1 MKLVLVNWS
10 PFKKKK
16 NVWQKRRVLTWISF
30 FWGFYIF
37 AYFSKIVCSKTENV
51 FTKKHWKG
59 NFAVGFRSLDPFW
72 TNLVPKRETLSP
84 KRRNSFWQKKHMASR
99 APLHTS
105 LDLFRHALITCNN
118 FLSGMLQNMTF
129 IDILQKPWH
138 AWNFIC

>member
-10 PFKKKK
+10 PFKKKSLTT
-16 NVWQKRRVLTWISF
+16 KRSF
-30 FWGFYIF
+30 DMNFIFWGFYVF
-37 AYFSKIVCSKTENV
+37 AYFSKIVCLKTENNV

-72 TNLVPKRETLSP
+72 TNLVPKRETLGP
-84 KRRNSFWQKKHMASR
+84 KRRNSFWQKGHVASR

-118 FLSGMLQNMTF
+118 FLLGMLQNMTF